1 MLYGSVV
8 DRKQHYDK
16 SPNCPFFTETVQGQ
30 PIDGDLQAET
40 GVDDTVRR
48 LTHFWRREL
57 TGLMVDRLTSWLIYR
72 RCGAEWR
79 LEARGRSNATECS
92 VRRLM
97 PADSRPLSKST
108 ATATR
113 GRRTTTATISTLTV
127 ALDRSTTRSRIPKT
141 TASVTATPSATA
153 RLPKSRTTSDVD
165 DVQDVNE
172 TATTLGKSTAATKAR
187 PKRATTAKAPAA
199 TTAAKRGTRT
209 TKTTTESTDV
219 LQDDITDGTE
229 VGGDDFDDLPQA
241 GKGKSQSRSKS
252 SKSASTVSASESL
265 ETSVGASKAK
275 RAPAARKGA
284 KRTTSAKSAI
294 ATETISSATSVVDTL
309 PSPPPTASETEPE
322 TEQDEFD
329 PDERAAY
336 LKDEEDVKSQRLQMV
351 EAGAKEA
358 IAVLHNLGSRR
369 LVTARSPED
378 EGATPRAASTIKTDS
393 AGIQMD
399 EVMSLTAE
407 EQEMTV
413 IDYVRKMY
421 ALRQAALRA
430 AGEAKIQEWQ
440 KKAKQARDFIESIPA
455 RN

>member
-1 MLYGSVV
+1 
-8 DRKQHYDK
+8 
-16 SPNCPFFTETVQGQ
+16 
-30 PIDGDLQAET
+30 
-40 GVDDTVRR
+40 
-48 LTHFWRREL
+48 
-57 TGLMVDRLTSWLIYR
+57 
-72 RCGAEWR
+72 
-79 LEARGRSNATECS
+79 
-92 VRRLM
+92 
-97 PADSRPLSKST
+97 
-108 ATATR
+108 
-113 GRRTTTATISTLTV
+113 
-127 ALDRSTTRSRIPKT
+127 
-141 TASVTATPSATA
+141 
-153 RLPKSRTTSDVD
+153 
-165 DVQDVNE
+165 VNE
-172 TATTLGKSTAATKAR
+172 TATALGKSATATKAR
-187 PKRATTAKAPAA
+187 PKRATTVKAPAS
-199 TTAAKRGTRT
+199 TTAAKKGTRT

-219 LQDDITDGTE
+219 LHDGIDGRTE
-229 VGGDDFDDLPQA
+229 LGGDDFDDLPQA

-275 RAPAARKGA
+275 RAPAARKGG

-294 ATETISSATSVVDTL
+294 ATETISSATSAVEDTL

-358 IAVLHNLGSRR
+358 IAVLQNLGSRR

-430 AGEAKIQEWQ
+430 AGEAKIQAWQ